1 MLTLHNLKKNKEIKK
16 SKRVGRGNSSGV
28 GTYSKRG
35 MKGQR
40 SRSGGKSGL
49 MARSI
54 KSYLLRIPKVKGFKS
69 FKPKYEIVNI
79 KDLENNFKDGDK
91 VNARALIKLG
101 LIKTIANG
109 IKILSVGDL
118 KKKLTVEANSFSAE
132 AKRKIE
138 EAGGETKVIEV
149 KKVEKKSYQ
158 ERIEE
163 KESKKENK

>member
-1 MLTLHNLKKNKEIKK
+1 M
-16 SKRVGRGNSSGV
+16 SF
-28 GTYSKRG
+28 
-35 MKGQR
+35 
-40 SRSGGKSGL
+40 
-49 MARSI
+49 
-54 KSYLLRIPKVKGFKS
+54 FKS